1 MQKLYS
7 LNKKKHNILFCSEYI
22 TQPKYNEVWTS
33 YTLFILTYFWLLVKK
48 YHQKNSL
55 ITYAAIIVYTKKYT
69 ICIFFHLAYI
79 YGLPNPNIMNF
90 KPFCT
95 WEVKKQCHSK
105 LLFFSYKYIFFFF
118 RSFCNAILSI
128 KIRQTNNI
136 MLYH

>member
-55 ITYAAIIVYTKKYT
+55 ITDAAIIVYTKKYT
-69 ICIFFHLAYI
+69 
-79 YGLPNPNIMNF
+79 
-90 KPFCT
+90 
-95 WEVKKQCHSK
+95 V
-105 LLFFSYKYIFFFF
+105 YIFSLSLYLRITQPKYNELQTLLYLRGQKTMSLQNIIFLLINISSSFFDLF
-118 RSFCNAILSI
+118 VMLLSI
-128 KIRQTNNI
+128 KIKQTNNI